1 MSTQHLAYTDRLAA
15 VALRESRQS
24 SVVSS
29 RKVELEQAQA
39 AQAASDEHIL
49 YIFADNQ
56 VIESDTPCYKFNLND
71 FLGKYDLEKSRKQRE
86 SKEQSRK
93 VQEQFYEVAVGE
105 ILDQV
110 SLRIGRSAHLRKARA
125 GPAHRDSNL
134 NVQESA

>member
-1 MSTQHLAYTDRLAA
+1 MSTQLLGINDRVAA

-24 SVVSS
+24 SLVSS
-29 RKVELEQAQA
+29 RRLELEQAHT
-39 AQAASDEHIL
+39 AQAASDEQVL

-56 VIESDTPCYKFNLND
+56 IIESDTPCYKFNLND
-71 FLGKYDLEKSRKQRE
+71 FLGKYDLEKSKKKNE

>member
-1 MSTQHLAYTDRLAA
+1 MSTQLLGINDRVAA

-24 SVVSS
+24 SLVSS
-29 RKVELEQAQA
+29 RRLELEQAHA
-39 AQAASDEHIL
+39 AQAASDEQVL

-56 VIESDTPCYKFNLND
+56 IIESDTPCYKFNLND
-71 FLGKYDLEKSRKQRE
+71 FLGKYDLEKSKKKNE

>member
-1 MSTQHLAYTDRLAA
+1 MSTQHLTINDRLAA

-29 RKVELEQAQA
+29 RRVELEQAHA

-56 VIESDTPCYKFNLND
+56 IIESDTPCYKFNLND
-71 FLGKYDLEKSRKQRE
+71 FLGKYDLEKSKKKNE

-93 VQEQFYEVAVGE
+93 VQEQFYEVAVCE
-105 ILDQV
+105 ILDEV
-110 SLRIGRSAHLRKARA
+110 SKKIARPSHVRKPRQRLVD
-125 GPAHRDSNL
+125 RDSNL
-134 NVQESA
+134 NV